1 MTMTMQALTVC
12 DSAIDA
18 AQLCRGVTIMFADLG
33 FAAVGELPLPNGRRA
48 DLAAIDDQGQIIIVE
63 IKSCRADFQTDRKW
77 RDYLE
82 FCDRFFF
89 AVAPDFPQDIL
100 PQECGLILAD
110 RHGAAIMR
118 PAPVTPLH
126 SARRR
131 AQILRIAQTACRR
144 LMRVETIT
152 PVPVSGPA

>member
-1 MTMTMQALTVC
+1 MTMTAQALTLC
-12 DSAIDA
+12 DSGTDA
-18 AQLCRGVTIMFADLG
+18 AQLCRGVTIMIADLG
-33 FAAVGELPLPNGRRA
+33 FAAIGELPLPNGRRA

-77 RDYLE
+77 REYLE

-118 PAPVTPLH
+118 PAPVTSLH

-131 AQILRIAQTACRR
+131 AQVLRIAQTACRR
-144 LMRVETIT
+144 LMRVEAEA
-152 PVPVSGPA
+152 PVPISGPA